1 MATAHDGSETH
12 VVGIGNLRVK
22 ITHEDGAWF
31 AQGLEI
37 DYAAQG
43 SSRED
48 VKRRFEKGLLATIGE
63 HLRIYGTIKKLL
75 QPAAP
80 EMWQELADASEAR
93 YSQVSIHFQA
103 PNALPFK
110 GITYIEPKAA

>member
-1 MATAHDGSETH
+1 M
-12 VVGIGNLRVK
+12 VGIGNLRVK
-22 ITHEDGAWF
+22 ITHDDGAWF

-43 SSRED
+43 SSLED

-63 HLRIYGTIKKLL
+63 HLRIYGTIRKLL

-80 EMWQELADASEAR
+80 EIWQELADASEAR
-93 YSQVSIHFQA
+93 YSHVSIHLHA
-103 PNALPFK
+103 ASALPFR